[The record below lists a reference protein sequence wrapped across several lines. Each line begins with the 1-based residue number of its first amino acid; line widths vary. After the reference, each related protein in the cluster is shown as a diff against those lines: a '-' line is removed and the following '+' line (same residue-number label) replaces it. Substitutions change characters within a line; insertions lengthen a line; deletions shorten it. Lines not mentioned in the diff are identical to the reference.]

1 MIRRPPRSTR
11 TDTLFPYT
19 TLFRSVLLRC
29 RGVSHIASTA
39 SFTES
44 VSQKISEARDER
56 AQCASA
62 NWDVRGDHGAFD
74 EGAACRRDLGRPQP
88 HPCRMPG
95 DMPSFLAA
103 FLFAAHTDAA
113 LAACHD
119 DTCSMPDAQ
128 PVRLHY

>member
-88 HPCRMPG
+88 HPCRKPG
-95 DMPSFLAA
+95 DMLSFLAA
-103 FLFAAHTDAA
+103 FRFDDHPDPEMAAGLEGPCDRK
-113 LAACHD
+113 
-119 DTCSMPDAQ
+119 S
-128 PVRLHY
+128 